1 MISDN
6 FKLAFKNLSQRR
18 LRSWLTMIGIFIGI
32 ASVVS
37 LIGLGQGLRI
47 AITSQ
52 FDFLGTDI
60 LSVQASGN
68 TFGPPSSSVPNALS
82 DDLVDKIEK
91 INGVEASYN
100 RYIASGKL
108 EFNDKQVIGLAASI
122 PMGEDRK
129 LFEKMLNLKTQSGRM
144 LKQEDNKR
152 LVLGSSFS
160 DDSIF
165 GKSVNAGDKVLL
177 NDVKFEVIGVLE
189 KKGNFMIDGSVLLNE
204 NTLLDLTGDDGTTD
218 IIAVKV
224 KDEKNIDKV
233 KFDIEKFLRKERD
246 VKIGEEDFA
255 VTSPQAMLEAL
266 DSVLI
271 GVNIF
276 VFIIAAISLLVG
288 GIGIMNT
295 MYTAVLERTNEIGIM
310 KAIGAT
316 NSSIFLLFFIESGF
330 LGLVGGIIG
339 ILLGVLL
346 AYGMSAIGRIA
357 LGSDLIQAS
366 VPMSLIIGSLCF
378 SFILGTFFGVIPA
391 YQASKLQPV
400 EALRKK

>member
-1 MISDN
+1 
-6 FKLAFKNLSQRR
+6 
-18 LRSWLTMIGIFIGI
+18 
-32 ASVVS
+32 
-37 LIGLGQGLRI
+37 
-47 AITSQ
+47 
-52 FDFLGTDI
+52 
-60 LSVQASGN
+60 
-68 TFGPPSSSVPNALS
+68 
-82 DDLVDKIEK
+82 
-91 INGVEASYN
+91 
-100 RYIASGKL
+100 
-108 EFNDKQVIGLAASI
+108 
-122 PMGEDRK
+122 
-129 LFEKMLNLKTQSGRM
+129 M